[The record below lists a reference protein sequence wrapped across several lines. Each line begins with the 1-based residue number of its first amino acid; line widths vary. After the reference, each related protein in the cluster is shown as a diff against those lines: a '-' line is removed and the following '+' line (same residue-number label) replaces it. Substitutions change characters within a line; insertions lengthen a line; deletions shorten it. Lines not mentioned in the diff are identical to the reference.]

1 MSVKR
6 SGSAVRRL
14 VAWIAA
20 GGTLSGAI
28 ILFAQQQPVSQA
40 PPSTFRGGVD
50 VVQLDVSVLDQQRRP
65 VTGLQTSDFTVLEDG
80 KPRPI
85 VAFVPVTL
93 ADAAPPPG
101 QAAWVRDVASDVTT
115 NAVRPEGRL
124 VVIMLDWSI
133 RVDDQILARKIA
145 AATVDQLGPGDL
157 AAVVYDS
164 GFANAG
170 TPQNFTADRAR
181 LLDAI
186 NRPAAT
192 ALHNPPRGPMHDPR
206 NGNDVMIDDPEG
218 FESGDC
224 FCRVCAPEA
233 ITRIADA
240 VRDVQ
245 GRRKILIFIGTYF
258 RSYESLLGTPS
269 RPNVPGP
276 PAAITGVVL
285 PSTNWTTCATRLRD
299 AREKMLRATSL
310 ANLTIHTLDPVG
322 IESPGNSPLG
332 GKAIGIQE
340 RQHDLPVLADL
351 TGGRTVMNT
360 EAPEAQLPA
369 LFGESQVYYLV
380 AFTPAAS
387 STNGKLH
394 RVEVKVARPGVSVR
408 TRSGYITGETGEGSR
423 AAANTSETAGIVGGV
438 LPRTDVPLSVSAAPF
453 AVPGSAEKA
462 AVAITL
468 GVQQDAASGRGRQG
482 PVRVVS
488 AAFDRNGRSVNSETK
503 TVSISPRADASG
515 DRAYELLSRLPLK
528 PGRYEIRI
536 GIEGGG
542 SGAAS
547 VYTYVDVPDF
557 AQQPLSLSG
566 VILSTVPAGL
576 AAPKDAFADL
586 FPLVPTTRRR
596 FARSDHVS
604 ALVRVYQQA
613 GKPALPVQVTGR
625 ITNASDQ
632 TVANDVASLTP
643 DQFAGGRGGDYRIS
657 LPVAQLASGDYLFVI
672 EATEGKYSARR
683 GVRFTVE

>member
-468 GVQQDAASGRGRQG
+468 GVRQDAAPRRGRPDP

-503 TVSISPRADASG
+503 TVSVTPRRRQRQSELRAAVAPATEARTLRTPRR
-515 DRAYELLSRLPLK
+515 DRRRRRP
-528 PGRYEIRI
+528 
-536 GIEGGG
+536 
-542 SGAAS
+542 AAS

-557 AQQPLSLSG
+557 AAVPLSLSG
-566 VILSTVPAGL
+566 AVLSSHRRVSPHRRTRSRISSRWCRRPGGDSREPIMSARWCASTSRPASPRCRCRSL
-576 AAPKDAFADL
+576 ARSRTPGTRRS
-586 FPLVPTTRRR
+586 PTTP
-596 FARSDHVS
+596 
-604 ALVRVYQQA
+604 
-613 GKPALPVQVTGR
+613 PA
-625 ITNASDQ
+625 
-632 TVANDVASLTP
+632 
-643 DQFAGGRGGDYRIS
+643 
-657 LPVAQLASGDYLFVI
+657 
-672 EATEGKYSARR
+672 
-683 GVRFTVE
+683 

>member
-1 MSVKR
+1 M
-6 SGSAVRRL
+6 
-14 VAWIAA
+14 
-20 GGTLSGAI
+20 
-28 ILFAQQQPVSQA
+28 PQA
-40 PPSTFRGGVD
+40 PPPTFRGGVD

-65 VTGLQTSDFTVLEDG
+65 VTGLQPSDFTVLEDG

-157 AAVVYDS
+157 AAVVYGS

-224 FCRVCAPEA
+224 LCRVCASGSHHPDRRRRPRRSRAAQDPDLHRHLFPQLRVAAGHAFAAERA
-233 ITRIADA
+233 RPAR
-240 VRDVQ
+240 RDH
-245 GRRKILIFIGTYF
+245 RR
-258 RSYESLLGTPS
+258 
-269 RPNVPGP
+269 RP
-276 PAAITGVVL
+276 TEHQL
-285 PSTNWTTCATRLRD
+285 DDLRDRLRD

-369 LFGESQVYYLV
+369 LFGESQAYYLV

-468 GVQQDAASGRGRQG
+468 GVRQ
-482 PVRVVS
+482 
-488 AAFDRNGRSVNSETK
+488 
-503 TVSISPRADASG
+503 PR
-515 DRAYELLSRLPLK
+515 
-528 PGRYEIRI
+528 
-536 GIEGGG
+536 
-542 SGAAS
+542 GAA
-547 VYTYVDVPDF
+547 
-557 AQQPLSLSG
+557 
-566 VILSTVPAGL
+566 AG
-576 AAPKDAFADL
+576 PR
-586 FPLVPTTRRR
+586 TRR
-596 FARSDHVS
+596 S
-604 ALVRVYQQA
+604 A
-613 GKPALPVQVTGR
+613 
-625 ITNASDQ
+625 S
-632 TVANDVASLTP
+632 
-643 DQFAGGRGGDYRIS
+643 
-657 LPVAQLASGDYLFVI
+657 
-672 EATEGKYSARR
+672 
-683 GVRFTVE
+683 

>member
-482 PVRVVS
+482 PRPGGQRRLRS
-488 AAFDRNGRSVNSETK
+488 KRTFGELRDQDRQRQPARRWQRR
-503 TVSISPRADASG
+503 PR
-515 DRAYELLSRLPLK
+515 YELLSRLPLK
-528 PGRYEIRI
+528 PGRYEVRV

-542 SGAAS
+542 ARAAS

-557 AQQPLSLSG
+557 AAVPLSLSG
-566 VILSTVPAGL
+566 AVLSDRTGESRRTEGRVRGSLPAGADDQTSIRANRSCQRAGARL
-576 AAPKDAFADL
+576 PAGRQARAAGAGHRPDHELQEPDGRQRL
-586 FPLVPTTRRR
+586 RQPDGRTVRRRTRRR
-596 FARSDHVS
+596 LSH
-604 ALVRVYQQA
+604 QPA
-613 GKPALPVQVTGR
+613 GCA
-625 ITNASDQ
+625 
-632 TVANDVASLTP
+632 
-643 DQFAGGRGGDYRIS
+643 AGQR
-657 LPVAQLASGDYLFVI
+657 
-672 EATEGKYSARR
+672 
-683 GVRFTVE
+683 

>member
-1 MSVKR
+1 MLVKQY
-6 SGSAVRRL
+6 GLALRR
-14 VAWIAA
+14 VVVSIAA
-20 GGTLSGAI
+20 GGSLGA
-28 ILFAQQQPVSQA
+28 LVVFAQQQPVPQGP
-40 PPSTFRGGVD
+40 PPSFRGGVD

-65 VTGLQTSDFTVLEDG
+65 VTGLQPSDFTVLEDG

-85 VAFVPVTL
+85 VAFVPVAL
-93 ADAAPPPG
+93 AEAAAPAAG
-101 QAAWVRDVASDVTT
+101 QAAWVRDVAPDVTT
-115 NAVRPEGRL
+115 NAVKPEGRL

-133 RVDDQILARKIA
+133 RVEDQILARKIA
-145 AATVDQLGPGDL
+145 ASTVDQLGPGDL
-157 AAVVYDS
+157 AAVVYSS

-206 NGNDVMIDDPEG
+206 NGNEVMIDDPEG

-224 FCRVCAPEA
+224 MCRVCAPEA

-245 GRRKILIFIGTYF
+245 GRRKIMIFIGTYF

-276 PAAITGVVL
+276 PAALTGLVL
-285 PSTNWTTCATRLRD
+285 PSTNWTTCAGRLRD

-310 ANLTIHTLDPVG
+310 ANLTIHTVDPVG

-332 GKAIGIQE
+332 GSPIGIQE

-360 EAPEAQLPA
+360 ETPEAHLPA
-369 LFGESQVYYLV
+369 LFGESQTYYLV
-380 AFTPAAS
+380 AFAPADS

-394 RVEVKVARPGVSVR
+394 RVEVKVGRPGVSVR
-408 TRSGYITGETGEGSR
+408 TRSGYVTGETGEGAR
-423 AAANTSETAGIVGGV
+423 KATIATEAAGVVGGV
-438 LPRTDVPLSVSAAPF
+438 LPRTDVPLSISVAPF
-453 AVPGSAEKA
+453 AVPGSPEKA
-462 AVAITL
+462 AIAITL
-468 GVQQDAASGRGRQG
+468 GVQPASSGRGG
-482 PVRVVS
+482 PVRVLS

-503 TVSISPRADASG
+503 TLSITPRADAGG
-515 DRAYELLSRLPLK
+515 DRGYELLSRLPLK
-528 PGRYEIRI
+528 PGRYEVRV
-536 GIEGGG
+536 GIDGAG
-542 SGAAS
+542 SPAAS

-557 AQQPLSLSG
+557 AEQPLSLSG
-566 VILSTVPAGL
+566 AVLATVPGAL
-576 AAPKDAFADL
+576 AAPKDAFSDL
-586 FPLVPTTRRR
+586 FPLVPTTMRR
-596 FARSDHVS
+596 FARTDRVS

-613 GKPALPVQVTGR
+613 DKPAQPVQVAGR
-625 ITNASDQ
+625 ITNANDQ
-632 TVANDVASLTP
+632 TVANDAASLTA
-643 DQFAGGRGGDYRIS
+643 DQFSGGRGADYRIS
-657 LPVAQLASGDYLFVI
+657 LPLARLASGDYLFVI
-672 EATEGKYSARR
+672 EATQGKYSARR